1 MEVRHYLEGRRSS
14 SILEQHHHPQQQMD
28 IDNWPPAE
36 PELAPGPQLL
46 AVDTNVLINR
56 LALVQALH
64 KRLLASEVWLFVP
77 HVVVRG
83 E

>member
-1 MEVRHYLEGRRSS
+1 
-14 SILEQHHHPQQQMD
+14 MD
-28 IDNWPPAE
+28 IDPWPPAQA
-36 PELAPGPQLL
+36 ELAPGPQLL
-46 AVDTNVLINR
+46 AIDTNVLINR

-83 E
+83 ECAGRAKRGRGAAGLGGH